1 MLDDL
6 VLMVWGPSA
15 HDRSAPL
22 CICTVSP
29 DLVGNLIEA
38 VQRNLHP
45 QSRTNLYAALFHYL
59 QFTQE
64 PVPGTQTHSG
74 SDDV

>member
-1 MLDDL
+1 
-6 VLMVWGPSA
+6 
-15 HDRSAPL
+15 
-22 CICTVSP
+22 
-29 DLVGNLIEA
+29 VGNLIEA

-64 PVPGTQTHSG
+64 PVPGTQMHSG
-74 SDDV
+74 SDDM